1 MAATRDLTQGK
12 PMKLILSFGIPLLLG
27 FLFQQFYNIADTA
40 IVGRFLGGAA
50 LAAVGSTGSVN
61 FLVIGF
67 VMGICN
73 GFGIPISQM
82 FGADDQKQ
90 LRKYTACSIYL
101 CTIFAA
107 VITVVTVIFCADIL
121 RTTNTPEDIFF
132 RANKYISTIF
142 MGIPAYFL
150 YNMCASV
157 LRSLGDS
164 RTPVT
169 WLVIASV
176 INILLDIA
184 FILLLELD
192 VFGAALAT
200 VIAQFISGF
209 GCLFKLLKG
218 FPILKMTR
226 DDMHPSSKH
235 IGILCAMGLPMG
247 LQYTITAIGSVVL
260 QTAVNGLGTM
270 YVTAITAANKLSMF
284 VCCPFDAMGST
295 MATYA
300 GQNVGAR
307 QWDHLD
313 KGMRSCVLLGAIY
326 SAASFVVLLF
336 TGEHL
341 AMIFLDENSREL
353 IPLVKQFLMT
363 LAAFYFPL
371 ALVNIVRFTIQG
383 MGFSPIATLAGV
395 LEMIGRG
402 TIAHFVYIYKFT
414 AACFASPTAWI
425 LADLFLIPAY
435 IICRKKL
442 MKKYSETE

>member
-101 CTIFAA
+101 CVIFAA

-121 RTTNTPEDIFF
+121 RATNTPEDIFF

-226 DDMHPSSKH
+226 DDMRPSSKH

-326 SAASFVVLLF
+326 SAVSFVVLLF

-383 MGFSPIATLAGV
+383 
-395 LEMIGRG
+395 
-402 TIAHFVYIYKFT
+402 
-414 AACFASPTAWI
+414 
-425 LADLFLIPAY
+425 
-435 IICRKKL
+435 
-442 MKKYSETE
+442 